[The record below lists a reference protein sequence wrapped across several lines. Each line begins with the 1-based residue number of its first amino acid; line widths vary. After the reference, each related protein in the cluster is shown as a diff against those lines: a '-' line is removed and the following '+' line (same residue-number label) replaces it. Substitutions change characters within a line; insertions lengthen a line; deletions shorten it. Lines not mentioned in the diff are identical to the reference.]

1 MVKKAPRRTAQRIL
15 ESTLELFNRFGEPNV
30 STTRI
35 AAELG
40 ISPGNLYYH
49 YPAKDALINR
59 LQQNCD
65 AELQEALAR
74 AEAAGDLEGA
84 AELVRALMALVW
96 RYRFLYRDLNDL
108 LSKSRDFE
116 ARLQTMLRTQEA
128 ALRVLLR
135 RLAASGQLRLDEEE
149 AGMLARNMVVLLSF
163 WLNYEYAGDPREALE
178 PEHAPLALARG
189 TAHIL
194 QLLTPHVRPTDRD
207 SWDNWQTQPFTRATE
222 RRAESTALPH

>member
-1 MVKKAPRRTAQRIL
+1 MTKKAPRRTAQRIL

-59 LQQNCD
+59 LQEACE
-65 AELQEALAR
+65 AELQQALVR
-74 AEAAGDLEGA
+74 ADAAGDLDGA
-84 AELVRALMALVW
+84 AELVHALMALVW

-108 LSKSRDFE
+108 LSKSRHFE

-135 RLAASGQLRLDEEE
+135 RLATNGQLALSEED
-149 AGMLARNMVVLLSF
+149 AGMLARNMLVLLSF
-163 WLNYEYAGDPREALE
+163 WLNYEYASDPREALE
-178 PEHAPLALARG
+178 PAHAPLTLARG
-189 TAHIL
+189 AAHVL
-194 QLLTPHVRPTDRD
+194 QLLTPYLPAGHA
-207 SWDNWQTQPFTRATE
+207 QAQ
-222 RRAESTALPH
+222 RRSAAPLALDGAALSH

>member
-1 MVKKAPRRTAQRIL
+1 MTKKAPRRTAQRIL

-59 LQQNCD
+59 LQQDCE
-65 AELQEALAR
+65 AELQQALGR
-74 AEAAGDLEGA
+74 ADVAGDLEGA

-96 RYRFLYRDLNDL
+96 RYRFMYRDLNDL
-108 LSKSRDFE
+108 LSKSRHFE

-135 RLAASGQLRLDEEE
+135 RLAASGQLVLGEEE

-163 WLNYEYAGDPREALE
+163 WLNYEYASDPREALE
-178 PEHAPLALARG
+178 PAHAPLTLARG
-189 TAHIL
+189 AAHIL
-194 QLLTPHVRPTDRD
+194 QLLAPYVPAERGD
-207 SWDNWQTQPFTRATE
+207 WQQQPGA
-222 RRAESTALPH
+222 AVALDAAALSH